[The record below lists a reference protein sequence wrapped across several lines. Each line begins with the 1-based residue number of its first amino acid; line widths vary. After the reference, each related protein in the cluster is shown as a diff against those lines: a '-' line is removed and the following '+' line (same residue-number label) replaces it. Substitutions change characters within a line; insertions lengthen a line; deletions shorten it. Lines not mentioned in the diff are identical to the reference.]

1 MDGGTHLQQQVSP
14 DHLQE
19 IQTGNSGHWLKIWAH
34 VSTELK
40 NIQILIYRH
49 GGRRISAKNDAVRL
63 LLKVKMAP
71 IRFTRLSYRLAE
83 VLSLCAVVPR
93 GEINACAG
101 ESLFLGVDLV
111 LSVDERKQICEGADC
126 F

>member
-1 MDGGTHLQQQVSP
+1 
-14 DHLQE
+14 
-19 IQTGNSGHWLKIWAH
+19 
-34 VSTELK
+34 
-40 NIQILIYRH
+40 
-49 GGRRISAKNDAVRL
+49 
-63 LLKVKMAP
+63 MAP

>member
-71 IRFTRLSYRLAE
+71 IRFTRHSYRLAE
-83 VLSLCAVVPR
+83 VLSLCALVAR
-93 GEINACAG
+93 GEINGCAEEG
-101 ESLFLGVDLV
+101 ILPGVDLV
-111 LSVDERKQICEGADC
+111 LSVDERKQVCEGADC